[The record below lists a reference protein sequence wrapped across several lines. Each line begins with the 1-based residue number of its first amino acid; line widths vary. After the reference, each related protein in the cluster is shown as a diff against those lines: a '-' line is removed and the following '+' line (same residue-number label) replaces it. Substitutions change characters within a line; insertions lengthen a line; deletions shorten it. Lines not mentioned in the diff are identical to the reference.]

1 MRTPRKV
8 CDLAKRYTEAWCSR
22 DAAAVAACYS
32 PNGTLTINDG
42 TPARGRKAI
51 AKVAQGFM
59 DAFPDLKVTMEHFWQ
74 GNDLL
79 SMYYLW
85 RLDGTNTGPGGTGQ
99 RVSIAG
105 SEEWRI
111 SENWL
116 ITFSKGRFHEEDYKQ
131 QLEYGFEEVERRRE
145 FRKKSRVSS

>member
-1 MRTPRKV
+1 
-8 CDLAKRYTEAWCSR
+8 
-22 DAAAVAACYS
+22 
-32 PNGTLTINDG
+32 
-42 TPARGRKAI
+42 
-51 AKVAQGFM
+51 M

-79 SMYYLW
+79 NMYYLW
-85 RLDGTNTGPGGTGQ
+85 RLYGTNTGLGGTGQ

-145 FRKKSRVSS
+145 LRKKSRVSS